1 MKFIDE
7 LLKGEKV
14 EWKKL
19 GEIGEFYGGITGKRK
34 EEKSSMSTKKDSFK
48 VLMKQITG
56 AELNST
62 GYYLL

>member
-34 EEKSSMSTKKDSFK
+34 ED
-48 VLMKQITG
+48 
-56 AELNST
+56 
-62 GYYLL
+62 